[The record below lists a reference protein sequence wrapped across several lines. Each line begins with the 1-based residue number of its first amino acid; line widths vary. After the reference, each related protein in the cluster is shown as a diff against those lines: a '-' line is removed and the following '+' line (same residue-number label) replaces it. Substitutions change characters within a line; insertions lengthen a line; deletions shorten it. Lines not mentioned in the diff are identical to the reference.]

1 MEKIEKVKG
10 FLIHYMTEHCP
21 FDKLRQLR
29 NICQRCLLKLGYA
42 RKCTEEELKDWR
54 NEDEIW
60 MEKLNIPH

>member
-1 MEKIEKVKG
+1 
-10 FLIHYMTEHCP
+10 MTEHCP